1 MAAYLDSLLA
11 ALSDV
16 DPLWAYGILLL
27 SAFLENIVPPIPGDT
42 VVVFSA
48 LFSGARPLGYMA
60 GFSRYLCRGHGRL
73 FSHVLFGL

>member
-11 ALSDV
+11 ALSGV

-48 LFSGARPLGYMA
+48 
-60 GFSRYLCRGHGRL
+60 
-73 FSHVLFGL
+73 